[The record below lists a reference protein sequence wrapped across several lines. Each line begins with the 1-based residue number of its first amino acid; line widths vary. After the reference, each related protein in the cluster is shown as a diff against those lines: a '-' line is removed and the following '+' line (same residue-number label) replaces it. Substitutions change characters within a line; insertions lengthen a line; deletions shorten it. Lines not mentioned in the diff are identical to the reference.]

1 MKKFTSC
8 ICNNANSLVLRARTA
23 LSNQRG
29 DFYISDAVKIIIAVV
44 LGALLLATGPR
55 FLFFKKR
62 ITEVQDEYTL
72 QILFLSAC
80 HWWKLAQRH
89 FYLL

>member
-1 MKKFTSC
+1 MW
-8 ICNNANSLVLRARTA
+8 
-23 LSNQRG
+23 
-29 DFYISDAVKIIIAVV
+29 IST
-44 LGALLLATGPR
+44 TGPR